1 MRQSVVACP
10 FLCYQEVFE
19 LQTTFMCDDVDIV
32 RLKFRVLVLHFV
44 EEEFFFAFLKRC
56 VLVNEGLEEV
66 IDVSLS
72 RVEGML

>member
-1 MRQSVVACP
+1 
-10 FLCYQEVFE
+10 
-19 LQTTFMCDDVDIV
+19 MCDDVDIV